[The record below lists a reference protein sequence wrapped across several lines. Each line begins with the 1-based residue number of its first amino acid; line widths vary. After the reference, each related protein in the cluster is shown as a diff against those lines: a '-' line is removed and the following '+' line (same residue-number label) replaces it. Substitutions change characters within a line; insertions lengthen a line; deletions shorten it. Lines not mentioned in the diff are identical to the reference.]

1 MKIQSIALVGLGA
14 VGIMYA
20 RTITD
25 ALGKDI
31 LAVAADADRI
41 RRYRSEG
48 VYANERLCDFHY
60 IDWEEAA
67 PVDLV
72 LFVTKYTSFAAAVAG
87 ARRLIGPRTILL
99 SLLNGIVSEEDL
111 SNAYGPDSLLYCT
124 VQGMDATK
132 EGNNVSYRNIGYFA
146 IGEKDGHV
154 SGRVLAV
161 KELLESAGIP
171 CRVPEDILRHQ
182 WSKMMLNAG
191 INQVTAVYNATYGEV
206 LQQQPLYQMMV
217 DGMEEV
223 QAIAA
228 AEGICLTDQDILDWI
243 DLVKTLAPEGTTSMC
258 QDVRA
263 GRKTE
268 VDLFAG
274 TAIRL
279 GKVHGVPTP
288 VNQLLYDKIREIEIG
303 QINRF

>member
-20 RTITD
+20 RTITKV
-25 ALGKDI
+25 LGKDI

-48 VYANERLCDFHY
+48 VYANGSLCDFHY

-72 LFVTKYTSFAAAVAG
+72 LFATKYTSFTEAIVSAG
-87 ARRLIGPRTILL
+87 KLIGPHTILL

-111 SNAYGPDSLLYCT
+111 ARAYGTGNLLYCT

-132 EGNNVSYRNIGYFA
+132 EGNHVSYQNIGYFA

-154 SGRVLAV
+154 SDRVLAV
-161 KELLESAGIP
+161 KGLLESAGIP
-171 CRVPEDILRHQ
+171 CSVPEDILRHQ

-206 LQQQPLYQMMV
+206 ILQQPLYQMMV
-217 DGMEEV
+217 DGMKEV

-228 AEGICLTDQDILDWI
+228 AEGVCLTDQDIQDWI
-243 DLVKTLAPEGTTSMC
+243 ALVKTLAPEGTTSMC

-279 GKVHGVPTP
+279 GKIHGIPTP
-288 VNQLLYDKIREIEIG
+288 VNQSFYDRIREIEG
-303 QINRF
+303 